1 MSNKSGFFIGVG
13 DIHDDIGP
21 LSRIPGI
28 GQADGVIVSGDLTIK
43 GGVAAAKRVIEAIA
57 ALNPRIYAQIGNMD
71 YAEVQDYLDGEGMG
85 IHARGR
91 ELSPGVGI
99 MGAGWST
106 PTPFGTPSEVS
117 EAVLASWLDKAYDE
131 VKDYPHVVAVIH
143 TPPFQTLTD
152 RVGAGVHVGSA
163 CVRAFLE
170 RTQPDVCLTGHIH
183 ESRAEDAIGGT
194 LVINPGA
201 LALGGYARL
210 DVSGKTVS
218 ARLMTL

>member
-1 MSNKSGFFIGVG
+1 MSNKSFFFIGVG

-91 ELSPGVGI
+91 ELAPGVGI

-106 PTPFGTPSEVS
+106 RITSYNVCYTKLLRTFSVFRGSLLPSVS
-117 EAVLASWLDKAYDE
+117 YQLDFTY
-131 VKDYPHVVAVIH
+131 
-143 TPPFQTLTD
+143 
-152 RVGAGVHVGSA
+152 
-163 CVRAFLE
+163 
-170 RTQPDVCLTGHIH
+170 
-183 ESRAEDAIGGT
+183 
-194 LVINPGA
+194 
-201 LALGGYARL
+201 
-210 DVSGKTVS
+210 
-218 ARLMTL
+218 